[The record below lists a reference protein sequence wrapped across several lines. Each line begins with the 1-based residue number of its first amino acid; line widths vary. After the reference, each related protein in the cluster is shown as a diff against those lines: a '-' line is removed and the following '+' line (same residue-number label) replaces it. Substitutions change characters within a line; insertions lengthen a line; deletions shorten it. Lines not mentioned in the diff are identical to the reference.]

1 MNNKD
6 MKYITTVEQN
16 GANWEIYTQQD
27 KDDKKYID
35 IWVKRE
41 DLGIMDFVIGVIND
55 DDWRDMS
62 TGPIIDFIN
71 STEGDPRYE

>member
-1 MNNKD
+1 MSNKD
-6 MKYITTVEQN
+6 FTYITTVKQN

-35 IWVKRE
+35 IWVKRQ

-55 DDWRDMS
+55 EEWRDIS
-62 TGPIIDFIN
+62 AGPIIDFIN

>member
-1 MNNKD
+1 MSKKD
-6 MKYITTVEQN
+6 LKYIATVKQN

-27 KDDKKYID
+27 KDDKRYID

-55 DDWRDMS
+55 DEWRDMS
-62 TGPIIDFIN
+62 AGPIIDFIN

>member
-1 MNNKD
+1 MSKD
-6 MKYITTVEQN
+6 FKYIATVKQN

-35 IWVKRE
+35 IWVKRQ

-55 DDWRDMS
+55 DEWRDMS
-62 TGPIIDFIN
+62 AGPLIDFIN
-71 STEGDPRYE
+71 STESDQRYE